1 MYAIV
6 VSTENILRF
15 IINRLL
21 TLISSIT
28 DADEGSRKFQAVSE
42 IWVSDP
48 FTLLLSLNNGE
59 EILVN
64 AIHD

>member
-15 IINRLL
+15 TINRLL
-21 TLISSIT
+21 TLVSSIT
-28 DADEGSRKFQAVSE
+28 DADEGIRKFQAVSE